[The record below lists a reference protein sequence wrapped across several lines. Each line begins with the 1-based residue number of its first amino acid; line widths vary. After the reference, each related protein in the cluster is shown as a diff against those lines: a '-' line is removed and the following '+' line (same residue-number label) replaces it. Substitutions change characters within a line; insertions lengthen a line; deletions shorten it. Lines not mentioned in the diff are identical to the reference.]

1 MMGLNELA
9 SLSHAVE
16 DLFSYYRERQAAM
29 EEAEPGLFD
38 LLFPVL
44 DFIEDEMKRMTDP
57 DYAPGEAEK
66 LREDAAEFLRR
77 ANIGGQEKDQ
87 DNSGQDAEERR
98 EDQIPEGFMDQPG
111 VVVRIRFEE
120 GCRMKNVRA
129 FMLVR
134 QISTRCTALE
144 TFPEGS
150 EQSQESTAV
159 INRRGLFIRFE
170 SEQKDDV
177 LETLR
182 GGLFVQQ
189 CQVLQDR
196 IQKAEDTK
204 KTGNRGSE
212 SHEAECLEVRS
223 DRLDRLQN
231 FARDMIIQM
240 QSLES
245 QLDQKKLDDIK
256 EGAAYQVSRL
266 IGQVER
272 TVMEMRMV
280 PVEKVVPKL
289 KRILRDISRD
299 EKKDGD
305 WIRTRFL
312 RKQRKQ
318 GCCQNRK
325 VNTKGRKYWN

>member
-1 MMGLNELA
+1 MLEIYLMETRQLAGQLSELLLETEKNNVLTEGDIQNVFRIMYTIKSSSAMMGLNELA

-98 EDQIPEGFMDQPG
+98 EDQIPEGFMDQLG

-120 GCRMKNVRA
+120 GCRMENVRA

-245 QLDQKKLDDIK
+245 QLDQKNWMI
-256 EGAAYQVSRL
+256 
-266 IGQVER
+266 
-272 TVMEMRMV
+272 
-280 PVEKVVPKL
+280 L
-289 KRILRDISRD
+289 KRVQP
-299 EKKDGD
+299 
-305 WIRTRFL
+305 TRSA
-312 RKQRKQ
+312 
-318 GCCQNRK
+318 
-325 VNTKGRKYWN
+325 V